1 VLQGQQGAAPEGA
14 ASFASGMMP
23 RPRRLLLGLALVT
36 GALLADPLRGR
47 PLELGAVQLAAIAV
61 GGLLVVLAL
70 GGARPLVRRGL
81 LAAAVSYGTLVVLEL
96 LLGLLEPPRGT
107 KNPLAGL
114 RGMTIEDPAVG
125 YRLTPSWHGH
135 YDDGVVEADYQTS
148 PRGDRDDEAP
158 LATARRRVL
167 LLGDSF
173 AFGQGLPRSHT
184 IEARIEAA
192 SAGDVE
198 AYTLGVPGYST
209 VHVLRRFEQSAWWR
223 GQDVVYLFFAD
234 DVHPGQHEL
243 DYMRVVDG
251 YVVRRRRADGSE
263 YSQAELDERLQR
275 ALAVDPQQL
284 ATRFGARL
292 GLERLRGRWASAWD
306 SELRRTSLPSDAL
319 DLRIVEQ
326 GVAHVQTMAR
336 LAAER
341 GARFHVVIIPAK
353 GELGERA
360 FSRGTEAFIAGVRAA
375 GIELDDGLLEA
386 LELGDYFPHDGHFA
400 AGGSEVAAAR
410 VLEILARSATVLHD
424 DPPVIDPAP

>member
-1 VLQGQQGAAPEGA
+1 MSGKQRGPAPEDA
-14 ASFASGMMP
+14 ASSESGWMSRSR
-23 RPRRLLLGLALVT
+23 RPLLLGLALVV
-36 GALLADPLRGR
+36 GALIADPLRGR
-47 PLELGAVQLAAIAV
+47 PVELGAVQLVSIAV
-61 GGLLVVLAL
+61 GGLIAVLAL

-81 LAAAVSYGTLVVLEL
+81 VAAAATYGTLFVLEL
-96 LLGLLEPPRGT
+96 LLGLLEPPRIT
-107 KNPLAGL
+107 KNPLPAL

-135 YDDGVVEADYQTS
+135 YDDGVVEADYQTNA
-148 PRGDRDDEAP
+148 RGDRDDEAP

-173 AFGQGLPRSHT
+173 TFGQGLPRSHT

-192 SAGDVE
+192 SAGDVD
-198 AYTLGVPGYST
+198 AYDLGVPGYST

-234 DVHPGQHEL
+234 DVHPGQHAL

-263 YSQAELDERLQR
+263 HSQAELDERLR
-275 ALAVDPQQL
+275 HALAADPQGL
-284 ATRFGARL
+284 ASRLGARL
-292 GLERLRGRWASAWD
+292 GLERLRGRLASALD

-319 DLRIVEQ
+319 DRGIVEQ
-326 GVAHVQTMAR
+326 GVAHVQAMAR

-353 GELGERA
+353 GELAERT
-360 FSRGTEAFIAGVRAA
+360 FSQGTEAFIAAARAA
-375 GIELDDGLLEA
+375 GIDPDAGLLEVLELDD
-386 LELGDYFPHDGHFA
+386 YFVHDGHFA
-400 AGGSEVAAAR
+400 AGGSEVVAAR
-410 VLEILARSATVLHD
+410 VLELLQRHAT
-424 DPPVIDPAP
+424 